1 MADYFSPTVIQP
13 SIPVADMTPLE
24 RLVLTAMFDAEPDG
38 DALYFYSSDGPSD
51 IITLSAGKIRTA
63 IDASALTDSTTSTY
77 VAERLPVE
85 AADDAQI
92 DIDLSGTSW
101 EFIFQEIVRRSAT
114 LAHVTA
120 VTSFMCSRM
129 RSDGFGGMAVLITD
143 DAVIGKSTGDI
154 LADLLDQAEHGSIIP
169 PSEPGVHVLLRL
181 RENEVRDQIPQIL
194 EADETLAKITADAV
208 TDADIRVGSL
218 LVAERT
224 DLSEEQGSAIFH
236 ASLAAIG
243 QAAGRLAQTHSST
256 GVPVGHAPPSQILPT
271 RSPT

>member
-13 SIPVADMTPLE
+13 SIPVTDMTPLE

-38 DALYFYSSDGPSD
+38 NALYFYSSDGRSN

-63 IDASALTDSTTSTY
+63 VDASASTDSATSTY
-77 VAERLPVE
+77 VAERLPAD
-85 AADDAQI
+85 AADAAEI

-101 EFIFQEIVRRSAT
+101 EFIFQDIVRRSAT

-129 RSDGFGGMAVLITD
+129 RADGFGGMAVLITA
-143 DAVIGKSTGDI
+143 DAVTGKSNGDI
-154 LADLLDQAEHGSIIP
+154 LADLLDHAEHGSIIP

-181 RENEVRDQIPQIL
+181 RENEVRDQITRVL

-208 TDADIRVGSL
+208 TDADIRAGCL

-224 DLSEEQGSAIFH
+224 DLSEEQGSAVFH
-236 ASLAAIG
+236 AALAAIG
-243 QAAGRLAQTHSST
+243 EAAGRLA
-256 GVPVGHAPPSQILPT
+256 PGH
-271 RSPT
+271 